1 MIFIHDAADTAVFER
16 GVFMKQ
22 RVITAIILGLV
33 AVPICIFS
41 GTVAFP
47 IVLAVLG
54 AVGVW
59 ELLGCMG
66 TRKNP
71 LISVP
76 LYIFAL
82 AAPFVVR
89 YTLDARLVASLS
101 SVIPYRTVRSYDA
114 LLVMLGIY
122 VLYLLGVWVFSYQKD
137 QNVDMNKML
146 ASVLVS
152 LYIISATSS
161 IVLIRDSLGGE
172 YYWYFIFI
180 GAWVTDTFA
189 YFTGML
195 FGKHKLIP
203 NVSPKKT
210 VEGAIGGTVFC
221 IIIFVVYGAIVN
233 NYTQHDISLIVLAV
247 AGLLSAIVS
256 MIGDLSMSVIK
267 RTYGIKDYGK
277 IFPGHG
283 GVLDRFDSILAV
295 SVVLALFLAW

>member
-1 MIFIHDAADTAVFER
+1 
-16 GVFMKQ
+16 MKQ
-22 RVITAIILGLV
+22 RIITAIILGLV
-33 AVPICIFS
+33 AIPICIFS
-41 GTVAFP
+41 GTVIFP
-47 IVLAVLG
+47 IAMAFIG
-54 AVGVW
+54 FMGVY
-59 ELLGCMG
+59 EMLGCMG
-66 TRKNP
+66 TRKNL

-76 LYIFAL
+76 LYVGAL
-82 AAPFVVR
+82 VAPFVVR
-89 YTLDARLVASLS
+89 YAQNM
-101 SVIPYRTVRSYDA
+101 RTYDG
-114 LLVMLGIY
+114 LLVVLGLY
-122 VLYLLGVWVFSYQKD
+122 VLYLLGVWVFSYEKN
-137 QNVDMNKML
+137 QNVDMNKIL

-152 LYIISATSS
+152 LYIIGATSS
-161 IVLIRDSLGGE
+161 IILVRDSFGGE

-195 FGKHKLIP
+195 FGKHKLIH

-210 VEGAIGGTVFC
+210 VEGAIGGAVFC
-221 IIIFVVYGAIVN
+221 VILFVVYGAIVN
-233 NYTQHDISLIVLAV
+233 NLTQYDINLLVIAF

-295 SVVLALFLAW
+295 SVVMALFLA